1 MPPLRPATS
10 EDDLDTAR
18 TLFREYA
25 ESLEFDLD
33 FQDFEAEM
41 QALPGPYAAPTGAI
55 LLAEAD
61 SDVAGVVA
69 VKPLDEDG
77 VCEMKRLYVR
87 PGYRRRGIGQALAQ
101 AVIDVAE
108 DLGYDIMRLDTVASM
123 TAARS
128 LYRSL
133 GFERRDAY
141 YHNPLPGAVYMEKS
155 LNDAG

>member
-1 MPPLRPATS
+1 MPTLRHATS

-25 ESLEFDLD
+25 ESLDFDLD

-61 SDVAGVVA
+61 DDVAGVVA

-87 PGYRRRGIGQALAQ
+87 PGYRRQGIGHALAR

-108 DLGYDIMRLDTVASM
+108 DLGYDVMRLDTVASM

>member
-1 MPPLRPATS
+1 
-10 EDDLDTAR
+10 
-18 TLFREYA
+18 
-25 ESLEFDLD
+25 
-33 FQDFEAEM
+33 
-41 QALPGPYAAPTGAI
+41 
-55 LLAEAD
+55 
-61 SDVAGVVA
+61 
-69 VKPLDEDG
+69 
-77 VCEMKRLYVR
+77 MKRLYVR
-87 PGYRRRGIGQALAQ
+87 PGYRRQGIGHALAQ

-108 DLGYDIMRLDTVASM
+108 DLGYDVMRLDTVASM